1 MINGL
6 RETIGGFDE
15 RMARRFQS
23 LEERMDRRFEQ
34 VDRRFEQVDR
44 RFEHVDHRFDTLDAK
59 MSRQFTW
66 IVGLQVTTLIAVLGA
81 IFSLMQT
88 LISH

>member
-23 LEERMDRRFEQ
+23 LEERM
-34 VDRRFEQVDR
+34 DRRFEQVDR